1 MFGVSERRG
10 CRVVG
15 QARSTHRLPPPVATD
30 LEQELRRWLVVFS
43 REHPRWGWKRAFHQL
58 RREGWQVNKKRV
70 QRLWRLENLKVP
82 YRKRKKPLRGR
93 SLQVGAMCP
102 IRPNVLWA
110 FDFQF
115 DQTSDARTLK
125 ILNGVDEF
133 TRECLVCEPRRSITA
148 DDVVNVLD
156 RLATTRGTPT
166 YVRFD
171 NGPEFVAHAIA
182 DWCRFNGANTV
193 FIDPGSPWQNAWIE
207 SFNSRLR
214 DEKLNGPQ
222 FDSLLEAQVILADW
236 RDEYNHERLHS
247 SLGYQPPI
255 EFAETWIKQNQERL
269 SLAVAH

>member
-1 MFGVSERRG
+1 
-10 CRVVG
+10 
-15 QARSTHRLPPPVATD
+15 
-30 LEQELRRWLVVFS
+30 
-43 REHPRWGWKRAFHQL
+43 
-58 RREGWQVNKKRV
+58 
-70 QRLWRLENLKVP
+70 
-82 YRKRKKPLRGR
+82 
-93 SLQVGAMCP
+93 VGAMCP

-193 FIDPGSPWQNAWIE
+193 FIDPRSPWQNA
-207 SFNSRLR
+207 
-214 DEKLNGPQ
+214 
-222 FDSLLEAQVILADW
+222 
-236 RDEYNHERLHS
+236 
-247 SLGYQPPI
+247 
-255 EFAETWIKQNQERL
+255 
-269 SLAVAH
+269 